1 MFDIDQ
7 KQGEYILLEEDPRI
21 ARKKKTTR
29 SVVTAVVVFAVCLAV
44 TVGSGFK
51 IKKWYPD
58 AIATTRTS
66 IPSRRAERVDY
77 NLTLSQAWRNP
88 DGGHWRPL
96 FVGNSESPFRT
107 INCHEGD
114 TLHIHIQNDLGF
126 PTNLHWVGI
135 NHGSATWND
144 GSSGVSAYPILPRA
158 NWTSVIHTEGQW
170 GLKWYLDHLS
180 TPSVSCK

>member
-1 MFDIDQ
+1 MFTAKQ
-7 KQGEYILLEEDPRI
+7 KQGAYVLIDEKQPVLAP
-21 ARKKKTTR
+21 KKKSR
-29 SVVTAVVVFAVCLAV
+29 SVVTAVVVFIACLTI

-51 IKKWYPD
+51 KWYPN
-58 AIATTRTS
+58 S
-66 IPSRRAERVDY
+66 ILSKNSAPSRLAQRVDY
-77 NLTLSQAWRNP
+77 NLTLSQSWRNP

-96 FVGNSESPFRT
+96 FIGNSESPFAT

-114 TLHIHIQNDLGF
+114 ILNIHIQNDLGF

-180 TPSVSCK
+180 TPSVS